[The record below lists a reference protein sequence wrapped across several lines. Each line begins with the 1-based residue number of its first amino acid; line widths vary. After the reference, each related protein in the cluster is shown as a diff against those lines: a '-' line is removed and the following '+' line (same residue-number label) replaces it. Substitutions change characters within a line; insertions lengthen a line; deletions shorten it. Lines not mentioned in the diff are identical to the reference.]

1 MSYINNLERLFFIF
15 PVFYHTIL
23 LFFLLLSFFI
33 YHPTVTSVNL
43 YKIKIILRFK
53 IMLPVS
59 AEERLKK
66 ITELLSWYNRP
77 LFFCSS
83 TQSLVYK
90 FYCSQFNFVLKNP
103 VQSDENFFR
112 ISIMSKFGNY
122 YYFALMYSLGHF
134 LWHLDSSNNFICTS
148 SND

>member
-1 MSYINNLERLFFIF
+1 
-15 PVFYHTIL
+15 
-23 LFFLLLSFFI
+23 
-33 YHPTVTSVNL
+33 
-43 YKIKIILRFK
+43 
-53 IMLPVS
+53 MLPVS

-103 VQSDENFFR
+103 VQSDENFFSYQHHVQVR
-112 ISIMSKFGNY
+112 ELLLFCS
-122 YYFALMYSLGHF
+122 HV
-134 LWHLDSSNNFICTS
+134 
-148 SND
+148 